1 MTGVNLPAEKG
12 GVYRYVDI
20 QEPDRK
26 AFGQSLA
33 NLLAAAAM
41 AGHSVVHL
49 ATGIGPVEAD
59 GPPVCW
65 AQVVIYQPP
74 ASIKPAND
82 SRQDDASDPT
92 TAAALDLI
100 KLGPETAA

>member
-1 MTGVNLPAEKG
+1 MMPGVNLPAEKG

-20 QEPDRK
+20 QEPGRK

-41 AGHSVVHL
+41 LGHSVVHL
-49 ATGIGPVEAD
+49 ATGIGPVQAD

-74 ASIKPAND
+74 AAPTDTPVAN
-82 SRQDDASDPT
+82 A
-92 TAAALDLI
+92 TAAEPMALNLV
-100 KLGPETAA
+100 KLASEPSA